1 MTKIKFLID
10 MLGFVGDSRHES
22 FRITETIPLELP
34 SDAFLDVD
42 PSIAFTVS
50 TSANLRF
57 DSEAVMS
64 ASFVRYIEVREEI
77 VARFVDEMKASLLRT
92 LPISINSKELFN
104 FLNTFKTELLTTIP
118 IPPLMLTLETEFAH
132 SLTSALGSSLA
143 FSIADTATAQASH
156 SVEFAIND
164 MTIGLIIDDTM
175 VAEFS
180 HSLQADEIGT
190 KPLSA
195 VKTITARLYG
205 SASLQPSSKLGDWSD
220 VLFGD
225 MENVTI
231 ADFYIGNKP
240 QA

>member
-10 MLGFVGDSRHES
+10 MLGFVGDNRHEA
-22 FRITETIPLELP
+22 FKITETIPLELP
-34 SDAFLDVD
+34 SDAFPAVD
-42 PSIAFTVS
+42 PSVAFTVS

-57 DSEAVMS
+57 ESEAIMS
-64 ASFVRYIEVREEI
+64 ASFVRYIEIRDEI
-77 VARFVDEMKASLLRT
+77 RARIADELMASLLRVV
-92 LPISINSKELFN
+92 PVSVNSKDLFS
-104 FLNTFKTELLTTIP
+104 FLNTFKAEVFTTIP

-132 SLTSALGSSLA
+132 SLSSALGSSLA

-156 SVEFAIND
+156 SVGFAIND

-180 HSLQADEIGT
+180 HSLKAEEIGS

-195 VKTITARLYG
+195 VGTITARLYG